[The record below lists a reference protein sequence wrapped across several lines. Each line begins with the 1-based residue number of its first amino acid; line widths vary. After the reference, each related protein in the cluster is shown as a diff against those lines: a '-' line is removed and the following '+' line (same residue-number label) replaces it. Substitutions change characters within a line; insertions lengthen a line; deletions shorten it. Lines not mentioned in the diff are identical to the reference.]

1 VDQVRER
8 LVCLVGLGVLLG
20 VLAGSCAL
28 MLVGRPYKPAKAGR
42 GKGHPVE
49 ESIRDFIHP

>member
-1 VDQVRER
+1 MDQVRER